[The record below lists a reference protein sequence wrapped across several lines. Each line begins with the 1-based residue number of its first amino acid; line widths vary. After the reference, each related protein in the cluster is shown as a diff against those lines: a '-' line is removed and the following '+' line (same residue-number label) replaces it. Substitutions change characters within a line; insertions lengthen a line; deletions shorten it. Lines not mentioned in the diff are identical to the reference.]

1 MEATTVS
8 RSPGRA
14 VSSTL
19 WQRLAASCGALF
31 VLGIVIGDDTI
42 NTAGEAPTPFE
53 DKEDSIAE
61 VNTYLQDAVDAGASY
76 WVGRSIGVLAMIAL
90 LVFAVYVS
98 RAISKREQGSLLSG
112 LTLGAGAIA
121 AGLALL
127 SAAAQFAVV
136 SRAEEGIDPEVARA
150 MLDFS
155 GIAFVMMG
163 LPLAVF
169 MAATATAG
177 LRLSLI
183 PRWLAISGA
192 VLAVAVTAGLA
203 TLPAGQAGFMAIVLG
218 ALWLVATSV
227 ALVRRVSD
235 A

>member
-8 RSPGRA
+8 RSPDRV

-42 NTAGEAPTPFE
+42 NGAGEAPSPFD

-98 RAISKREQGSLLSG
+98 RAIREREQGSLLSG
-112 LTLGAGAIA
+112 LALGAGAIA

-136 SRAEEGIDPEVARA
+136 SRANEGIDPEVARA
-150 MLDFS
+150 LLDFS

-169 MAATATAG
+169 MAATAVAG

-192 VLAVAVTAGLA
+192 VLAVAVTIGLA
-203 TLPAGQAGFMAIVLG
+203 GMPAGQAGFMAIVLG
-218 ALWLVATSV
+218 ALWLVAASI
-227 ALVRRVSD
+227 ALTRRVSD

>member
-8 RSPGRA
+8 RSQARG
-14 VSSTL
+14 VSQTV

-42 NTAGEAPTPFE
+42 NTAGEAPTPF
-53 DKEDSIAE
+53 DDNDDSIAE
-61 VNTYLQDAVDAGASY
+61 VNTYLQHAVDAGASY
-76 WVGRSIGVLAMIAL
+76 WVGRSIGVLATVAL

-98 RAISKREQGSLLSG
+98 REIRERQRGSLLAG
-112 LTLGAGAIA
+112 LALGAGALA

-127 SAAAQFAVV
+127 SAAAQFAAV
-136 SRAEEGIDPEVARA
+136 SRAGEGIDPEVARA

-155 GIAFVMMG
+155 GISFVMMG

-169 MAATATAG
+169 MAAIVAAG
-177 LRLSLI
+177 LQFSLI
-183 PRWLAISGA
+183 PRWLSISGA
-192 VLAVAVTAGLA
+192 ILVAAVTIGLA
-203 TLPAGQAGFMAIVLG
+203 AMPASPAGFIAIVVG

-227 ALVRRVSD
+227 SLLRRGW
-235 A
+235 

>member
-1 MEATTVS
+1 M
-8 RSPGRA
+8 
-14 VSSTL
+14 

-31 VLGIVIGDDTI
+31 VLGIIIGDDTI
-42 NTAGEAPTPFE
+42 NTAGEAPSPFE
-53 DKEDSIAE
+53 DKQDSIAE

-76 WVGRSIGVLAMIAL
+76 WVGRSIGALATIAL

-98 RAISKREQGSLLSG
+98 RSIRQREEGSLLSG

-121 AGLALL
+121 VGLGLF

-136 SRAEEGIDPEVARA
+136 ARADEGIDPEIARA

-192 VLAVAVTAGLA
+192 VLAVAVTIGLA
-203 TLPAGQAGFMAIVLG
+203 AMPAGQAGFVAIVLG

-227 ALVRRVSD
+227 ALARRASD